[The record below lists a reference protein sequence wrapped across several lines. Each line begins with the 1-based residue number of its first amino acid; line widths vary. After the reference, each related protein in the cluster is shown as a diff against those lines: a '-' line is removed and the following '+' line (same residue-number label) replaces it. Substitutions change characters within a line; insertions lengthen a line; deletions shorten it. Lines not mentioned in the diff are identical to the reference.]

1 MTSHSQHRFS
11 RRSVVSTVVF
21 AALCLSPSSRLL
33 SQTPSTTTANPVQL
47 TLASKIDS
55 KSAKAGD
62 AVVTKTTSKME
73 FGGVSYPTATRL
85 AGKITAANHQPAS
98 ISIELDSLER
108 KGQPALPVQ
117 AVIVAI
123 APAAEADTA
132 MSLPSGK
139 TGYTNSANPASKD
152 SNSASDLTETGSSIK
167 NVTLKDNTLTSD
179 KDFKLGS
186 GIRMA
191 ATLAAP
197 AK

>member
-73 FGGVSYPTATRL
+73 FGGVSYLTGTRL

-139 TGYTNSANPASKD
+139 TGYTNSANPVSKD

>member
-11 RRSVVSTVVF
+11 LRSVVSTVVF

-33 SQTPSTTTANPVQL
+33 SQTPSTTANPIQL

-55 KSAKAGD
+55 KSARVGD
-62 AVVTKTTSKME
+62 AVVTKTTSKIE
-73 FGGVSYPTATRL
+73 FGGVSYLTGTRL
-85 AGKITAANHQPAS
+85 AGKITAANHSPAS

-108 KGQPALPVQ
+108 KGQPTLPVQ

-123 APAAEADTA
+123 APAAESDTA
-132 MSLPSGK
+132 ISLPSGK
-139 TGYTNSANPASKD
+139 TGYTNSANPVSRD
-152 SNSASDLTETGSSIK
+152 SNSASDLTETGSSVK

-191 ATLAAP
+191 VTLAAP

>member
-1 MTSHSQHRFS
+1 
-11 RRSVVSTVVF
+11 
-21 AALCLSPSSRLL
+21 
-33 SQTPSTTTANPVQL
+33 
-47 TLASKIDS
+47 
-55 KSAKAGD
+55 
-62 AVVTKTTSKME
+62 
-73 FGGVSYPTATRL
+73 
-85 AGKITAANHQPAS
+85 
-98 ISIELDSLER
+98 
-108 KGQPALPVQ
+108 
-117 AVIVAI
+117 
-123 APAAEADTA
+123 

-139 TGYTNSANPASKD
+139 TGYTNSANPVSKD